1 MRTCAVVILL
11 LLFSVMLAH
20 AGEAEIIAVEVKN
33 LGDRSYRFDVTVSH
47 RDEGWKHYV
56 NKWDILGADDRVLGT
71 RTLFHPHVDEQ
82 PFTRSLSGVKIAD
95 GIDTVRVRAHDSVH
109 RYGGKTATVVLPR

>member
-47 RDEGWKHYV
+47 RDEG
-56 NKWDILGADDRVLGT
+56 
-71 RTLFHPHVDEQ
+71 
-82 PFTRSLSGVKIAD
+82 
-95 GIDTVRVRAHDSVH
+95 
-109 RYGGKTATVVLPR
+109 